1 MPHAPGEA
9 VKLLTAAL
17 VAGIALGCTEG
28 AASVPA
34 TQPTASYHKDDDA
47 ITTKGTA
54 TWYAARCPAGVVYLD
69 RTDTCWPYRTKKDGG
84 RGGER
89 RFYGAVAGWKF
100 TDEAYEMDVVFLDT
114 GRVVRIQIRDYC
126 QACAEGRVLIDLSPL
141 TILAGGL
148 TLGQGRYKVELREV
162 PADKQEGGE

>member
-1 MPHAPGEA
+1 MPNAPGAA

-28 AASVPA
+28 AASVP
-34 TQPTASYHKDDDA
+34 TPQPTASYHDYDDA
-47 ITTKGTA
+47 TTTRGVA

-69 RTDTCWPYRTKKDGG
+69 RTDTCWPYTTKKQGG
-84 RGGER
+84 RGGEQ
-89 RFYGAVAGWKF
+89 RFYGAVGSWRYKD
-100 TDEAYEMDVVFLDT
+100 TPYEMDVVFLDT
-114 GRVVRIQIRDYC
+114 GRVVRIVVRDYC
-126 QACAEGRVLIDLSPL
+126 EACDEGRVLIDLSPL

-162 PADKQEGGE
+162 PADK

>member
-1 MPHAPGEA
+1 M
-9 VKLLTAAL
+9 KLLTAAL

-34 TQPTASYHKDDDA
+34 TQPTASYHKDDDVA
-47 ITTKGTA
+47 ITTRGTS

-89 RFYGAVAGWKF
+89 RFYGAVGSWKYK
-100 TDEAYEMDVVFLDT
+100 DEPYEMDVVFLDT
-114 GRVVRIQIRDYC
+114 GRIVRIWVRDYC
-126 QACAEGRVLIDLSPL
+126 QACNEGRVLIDLSPL

-148 TLGQGRYKVELREV
+148 TLGQGRYKIELREV
-162 PADKQEGGE
+162 PADKQEGGR